1 MKNCSAG
8 LLFCFGQSKSP
19 IRQLAILSMALATCA
34 TLLTGCGGSGGGT
47 HPTPVSPP
55 SNLTYPQAIITATSG
70 QAISADTPTVTG
82 TVNTYSVSPAL
93 PSGLTLNTSTG
104 AITGTPTTA
113 TAQSTYTVTGANA
126 AGSTT
131 ATVQITINAAVA
143 PPTNLSYPQST
154 ISATMNQA
162 ITTDTPTVT
171 GTVTTYSVNPA
182 LPAGLS
188 LNASSGAI
196 TGTPTAVTA
205 QATYTITAANS
216 GGSITATVQIVVSA
230 PLPPPTSLSYP
241 QTVIVTSVGQ
251 TVPADIPTVTG
262 IVANYSSVPTLPAG
276 LNFNVAG
283 AISGTPTAA
292 APQAT
297 YTVTATNSGGS
308 TTATVTITVNKALPI
323 LLDVGHA
330 GQIDTLRVSS
340 TRVLSQDTNNH
351 WVLWDNTSTP
361 TKQIISGGQVVP
373 PYTSPGLPT
382 SWPVDM
388 AGQIFVVGQTN
399 GFDVRAIADG
409 SIVFQIEA
417 SQVDAAQGGTWW
429 KLATDGTYICAGS
442 QAGLV
447 AWDPAGNPIASL
459 QGNYSAATVYAAP
472 GQIFIAN
479 SPAGQNVIQTVSF
492 TAQTVSNGPT
502 FSGTFNSWFTDGQN
516 FFTNTGNTVYTYS
529 SATSTQS
536 SPPLSLPTVENLT
549 GQGNWFWTYSASTSP
564 YPLTIYPINSSTA
577 SIIYN
582 LGAGTVV
589 VPSANTI
596 GVLPLGTPSAS
607 VISLAGSSPIK
618 TDHTLPIA
626 YEKAYASTP
635 AAAQWI
641 VGNRNGV
648 VLDGTTATTT
658 PRYFGTG
665 QAWSIAGGTNYAAV
679 ATASGQIFL
688 YMPATATTAITPTIP
703 VETINF
709 ASSAVALSSN
719 TPAVLAAMADTADN
733 QYETD
738 RTLNIYNVPSGT
750 LSYSIPSQYTYPASG
765 TSLFGF
771 SLASGGTALGQVLGT
786 YNSGTSQWTYTRQV
800 AANTNSAPV
809 TWSDNPPDST
819 EPITLSPDGLHIAVS
834 SGPYGPISTANLY
847 NSTSNTL
854 VASRP
859 GFAVGWISDN
869 QLLVN
874 TYTAGT
880 PPVYSSADIYSATGN
895 LSSGTTLPNL
905 LTFQPIS
912 SSSIYAPSLNQVLSV
927 PTGAATYS
935 STTPLTGAAAIAGA
949 NVVFATGTLVVV
961 DTP

>member
-8 LLFCFGQSKSP
+8 FLFCFGQSKSP
-19 IRQLAILSMALATCA
+19 TRQLAVLLLAFATC
-34 TLLTGCGGSGGGT
+34 LTGCGGSGGGSGGGGGT
-47 HPTPVSPP
+47 HPPPVSPP
-55 SNLTYPQAIITATSG
+55 TNLAYPQATITVIAG

-82 TVNTYSVSPAL
+82 TVTTYSVS
-93 PSGLTLNTSTG
+93 
-104 AITGTPTTA
+104 
-113 TAQSTYTVTGANA
+113 
-126 AGSTT
+126 
-131 ATVQITINAAVA
+131 
-143 PPTNLSYPQST
+143 
-154 ISATMNQA
+154 
-162 ITTDTPTVT
+162 
-171 GTVTTYSVNPA
+171 PA

-188 LNASSGAI
+188 LNSSTGAI

-216 GGSITATVQIVVSA
+216 GGSTTATVQIAVNA
-230 PLPPPTSLSYP
+230 PLPPPTSLIYP

-251 TVPADIPTVTG
+251 AVPADIPTVTG
-262 IVANYSSVPTLPAG
+262 SVANYSSAPTLPAG

-283 AISGTPTAA
+283 AITGTPTAA
-292 APQAT
+292 VPQTT
-297 YTVTATNSGGS
+297 YTITASNSGGS
-308 TTATVTITVNKALPI
+308 TTTTVTITVNKALPI

-330 GQIDTLRVSS
+330 GQITTLRISA
-340 TRVLSQDTNNH
+340 TRILSQDVNNH
-351 WVLWDNTSTP
+351 WALWDNTSTP
-361 TKQIISGGQVVP
+361 TKEIASGNQVVS
-373 PYTSPGLPT
+373 TSGPA

-388 AGQIFVVGQTN
+388 AGNIFVIGQTN
-399 GFDVRAIADG
+399 GFDVRSTTDG
-409 SIVFQIEA
+409 SIVFQIES
-417 SQVDAAQGGTWW
+417 SQVDSVQGGTWW
-429 KLATDGTYICAGS
+429 KLATDGSYICAGS
-442 QAGLV
+442 STALTG
-447 AWDPAGNPIASL
+447 WDATGNAIGQL
-459 QGNYSAATVYAAP
+459 TGNYSSAIAYAATGAILV
-472 GQIFIAN
+472 AN
-479 SPAGQNVIQTVSF
+479 SPAGANVIQTIPLTGGNAFS
-492 TAQTVSNGPT
+492 GPT

-529 SATSTQS
+529 SAYTSGTPS
-536 SPPLSLPTVENLT
+536 STLSLPTVQNLT
-549 GQGNWFWTYSASTSP
+549 GQGSWFWTYSASASP
-564 YPLTIYPINSSTA
+564 YSLAIYPINPISNTA
-577 SIIYN
+577 SATYN
-582 LGAGTVV
+582 LAAGTVV

-596 GVLPLGTPSAS
+596 GILPLGTPSAS

-618 TDHTLPIA
+618 TDHPLPIA
-626 YEKAYASTP
+626 YEKAYASTA

-648 VLDGTTATTT
+648 VLDGTTASAT

-688 YMPATATTAITPTIP
+688 YMPATATTAVTPTVPTDI
-703 VETINF
+703 INF
-709 ASSAVALSSN
+709 SSSTVALSSDGS
-719 TPAVLAAMADTADN
+719 VLAAMADTADG

-750 LSYSIPSQYTYPASG
+750 LGYSIPSHYTYPASG

-771 SLASGGTALGQVLGT
+771 SLATGGAALGQVLGT

-800 AANTNSAPV
+800 AANTNSASV

-819 EPITLSPDGLHIAVS
+819 EPINLSPDGTHIAVS
-834 SGPYGPISTANLY
+834 SGPYSASSTTKLY
-847 NSTSNTL
+847 NNGSNAP
-854 VASRP
+854 VATVP
-859 GFAVGWISDN
+859 GFAVGWISDS

-874 TYTAGT
+874 SYTAGT

-905 LTFQPIS
+905 LTFQPTGS
-912 SSSIYAPSLNQVLSV
+912 GSIYAPSLNQVLPV